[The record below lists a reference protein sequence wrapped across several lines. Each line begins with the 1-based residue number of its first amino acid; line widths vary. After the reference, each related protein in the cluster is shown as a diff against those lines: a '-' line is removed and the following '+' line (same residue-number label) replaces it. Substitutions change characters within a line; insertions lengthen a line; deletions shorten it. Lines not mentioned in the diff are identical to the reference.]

1 MANYRPKSLSEL
13 NNVYD
18 KAMRAEKAIK
28 EGSDLLSVPEKEKTP
43 KSENIFDQLESK
55 AQEAER
61 NQVFDPDITN
71 IANDFLKRYAQP
83 EKPKA
88 AKREVKRP
96 APSIQS
102 VYHAPAKPKQADVS
116 LNMNNNSLASEID
129 APAVPLHKPSP
140 TMPAIPEPEIK
151 PEIKVQP
158 QAEVQSQAPAEL
170 TPSILT
176 AAQTIVTAPPVTDLP
191 SQEAPAPSKPQI
203 AQNKPTV
210 KAPSHR
216 NVSPRV
222 RITST
227 ERNELMEEY
236 MRVMSDEDD
245 EPEYKK
251 PLFSFFKKKKKYDEE
266 EDTAESLYEELPEE
280 EDNNEEVPVV
290 AFDHSEVKYTDE
302 YSDAPSEDE
311 DSIPHEE
318 MNIQDY
324 IAADFDYSEEDTA
337 EDNDEDASLDMSF
350 VSAQTA
356 EEIQPQEESE
366 ESEET
371 EEAIEAEE
379 IIEEVAEECP
389 QEDVVEVAEEELQEE
404 ATAEEPA
411 QEVVYAEEAEE
422 AQEPSEEAPEGTAP
436 YTDMIFEDIFSV
448 SDESKR
454 SHTGGNWEE
463 VFGKDFKAPEEETT
477 EEYPEY
483 TEASEEEYAPA
494 VEEEPGYE
502 EYPEYREE
510 ADEAYPENM
519 TEEEIKPSKGML
531 LIKIFASLLCVIC
544 ILSAGSTLVISSL
557 LDVNSGN
564 LISKRYRAFSVSS
577 ELTELDISKGS
588 LVLTENV
595 YAHTDDIYVYRSE
608 ADGSFALG
616 KVTSS
621 FTNLSG
627 DYFYVTKGNGS
638 TLLVNRDNSMG
649 IVIATYNG
657 IGGILSAICEYYILI
672 TGALLIVAIGMIAL
686 IVLVSRKK
694 AYDDTEAYVEAEEPQ
709 EEEAVIPEEDEEATD
724 NYDEADDSDEASDE
738 DEYYTD
744 FDTDGIE
751 QGLFS
756 NI

>member
-28 EGSDLLSVPEKEKTP
+28 EGSNLLSVPEKENAP

-102 VYHAPAKPKQADVS
+102 VYHAPAKPKQAGVS
-116 LNMNNNSLASEID
+116 LNMNNSLASELD

-140 TMPAIPEPEIK
+140 IMPAIPEPEIK

-170 TPSILT
+170 SPSVPT

-191 SQEAPAPSKPQI
+191 SEKAPAASKPQI
-203 AQNKPTV
+203 AQNKTAKPQ
-210 KAPSHR
+210 APRH
-216 NVSPRV
+216 VSPRV

-236 MRVMSDEDD
+236 MRVMSDDDD

-251 PLFSFFKKKKKYDEE
+251 PLFSFFKKKKKYDDE
-266 EDTAESLYEELPEE
+266 EDPAESLYEEFPEE
-280 EDNNEEVPVV
+280 EDNDEEVPVV

-302 YSDAPSEDE
+302 YSDTPSEDE

-324 IAADFDYSEEDTA
+324 IEADFDYDEDDTA
-337 EDNDEDASLDMSF
+337 EDNDEDAALDMSF
-350 VSAQTA
+350 ASPQSA
-356 EEIQPQEESE
+356 EEIQSQEESE
-366 ESEET
+366 EESEEA
-371 EEAIEAEE
+371 EEAPKTKE
-379 IIEEVAEECP
+379 IIEEVAEEYI
-389 QEDVVEVAEEELQEE
+389 QEDVVEVAEEEVQEE

-411 QEVVYAEEAEE
+411 QEVVYAEESEE
-422 AQEPSEEAPEGTAP
+422 VQEPSEEAPEEAAP
-436 YTDMIFEDIFSV
+436 YTDMVFEDIFSV

-463 VFGKDFKAPEEETT
+463 VFGKDFKAPEEEPA

-494 VEEEPGYE
+494 VEEEPEYE

-510 ADEAYPENM
+510 ADEAYPEDID
-519 TEEEIKPSKGML
+519 EEESKPNKGKL

-577 ELTELDISKGS
+577 ELTELGISKGS

-627 DYFYVTKGNGS
+627 DYFYVTKGNDS

-649 IVIATYNG
+649 IVISTYNG

-686 IVLVSRKK
+686 IIFVSRKK
-694 AYDDTEAYVEAEEPQ
+694 DNDDTEAYEEAEESQ
-709 EEEAVIPEEDEEATD
+709 EEEAVIPEEEEATEA
-724 NYDEADDSDEASDE
+724 YDEADDSDEASEE

-744 FDTDGIE
+744 YDTDGIE

>member
-28 EGSDLLSVPEKEKTP
+28 EGSNLLSVPEKENAP

-116 LNMNNNSLASEID
+116 LNMNNNSLASELD

-140 TMPAIPEPEIK
+140 TIPAIPEPEIK

-170 TPSILT
+170 SPSVPT

-191 SQEAPAPSKPQI
+191 SEKTPVASKPQI
-203 AQNKPTV
+203 AQNKTAKPQ
-210 KAPSHR
+210 APRH
-216 NVSPRV
+216 VSPRV

-236 MRVMSDEDD
+236 MRVMSDDDD

-251 PLFSFFKKKKKYDEE
+251 PLFSFFKKKKKYDDE
-266 EDTAESLYEELPEE
+266 EDPEESLYEELPEE
-280 EDNNEEVPVV
+280 EDNDEEVPVV

-302 YSDAPSEDE
+302 YSDTPSEDE

-324 IAADFDYSEEDTA
+324 IEADFDYDEDDTA
-337 EDNDEDASLDMSF
+337 EDNDEDAALDMSF
-350 VSAQTA
+350 ASPQSA
-356 EEIQPQEESE
+356 EEIQSQEESE
-366 ESEET
+366 EESEEA
-371 EEAIEAEE
+371 EEAPKTKE
-379 IIEEVAEECP
+379 IIEEVAEEYI
-389 QEDVVEVAEEELQEE
+389 QEDVVEVAEEEVQEE

-422 AQEPSEEAPEGTAP
+422 VQEPSEEAPEEAAP
-436 YTDMIFEDIFSV
+436 YTDMVFEDIFSV

-463 VFGKDFKAPEEETT
+463 VFGKDFKTPEEEPA

-494 VEEEPGYE
+494 VEEEPEYE

-510 ADEAYPENM
+510 ADEAYPEDID
-519 TEEEIKPSKGML
+519 EEESKPNKGKL

-577 ELTELDISKGS
+577 ELTELGISKGS
-588 LVLTENV
+588 LLLTENV

-627 DYFYVTKGNGS
+627 DYFYVTKGNDS

-672 TGALLIVAIGMIAL
+672 TGALLIIAIGMIVL
-686 IVLVSRKK
+686 IIFVSRKK
-694 AYDDTEAYVEAEEPQ
+694 AYNDTEAYVEAEEPQ
-709 EEEAVIPEEDEEATD
+709 EEEAVIPEEEEATEA
-724 NYDEADDSDEASDE
+724 YDEADDSDEASDE